1 MSTLN
6 TYYLASKVR
15 SKLTKDAANPNVSLR
30 NLVTQANMLDEL
42 MDSISN
48 ESSKRLDKLNNN
60 KVTFDVSQSQK
71 PHNRSTNVEEL
82 ELNEESDE
90 YESESDD
97 DSYYYSSSSDDDLYD
112 SDDEDNEADNEDEET
127 EIHFHL
133 IPKIQLN
140 TIEEQTEDENE
151 EEDLPELFKTSSA
164 TDSEESEGEYE
175 YSTFP
180 SPIVKDISQKPRNFN
195 HYNLL
200 TSRKLDHTHH
210 RSDAVTTINDMF

>member
-48 ESSKRLDKLNNN
+48 ESSKRLDNLNNS

-71 PHNRSTNVEEL
+71 SYNRSTNVEEL

-112 SDDEDNEADNEDEET
+112 SDDEDYENDEDEEI

-140 TIEEQTEDENE
+140 TIEEQTEDED
-151 EEDLPELFKTSSA
+151 EEDLPELFKTSSV

-180 SPIVKDISQKPRNFN
+180 SPMVKDISQKPRNFN
-195 HYNLL
+195 HDNLL
-200 TSRKLDHTHH
+200 TSRKLDQTHH
-210 RSDAVTTINDMF
+210 RSDAVATINDIF